1 MLLRSLTLPALAA
14 TLHAAL
20 AAPVEATR
28 GILPPAGDA
37 MRTAA
42 DLVRTGV
49 HGAATGAAAVSATA
63 LRVGRAA
70 RNAATP
76 QVGYWRAGS
85 RMHFALGQHP
95 DLAPP
100 TAQRLE
106 AVGRKVAVELAEH
119 PDVLFAYWDGG
130 LERLV
135 VQSVEN
141 AAGEELVDRVSELA
155 AEHGLVQVG
164 EQTLEHVHPGAAGA
178 VRVNA
183 LALACDTAGVAIAV
197 AARLAFLRRAP
208 EALVA
213 AVVVLREDS
222 RARTAL
228 SRVVGPDAA
237 DLLLAAAH
245 AAVCGMGRSPS
256 PLLLDGALRG
266 VQLVES
272 LAQLATF
279 DAVHDTLCGPH
290 RLTVAAG
297 DVERPRLRSC
307 PGDDYADAA
316 VNGMLGGGLTTF
328 LFTRSLDGA
337 AEAVLGGS
345 PKAARYGPA
354 GFTAALGTA
363 LAREDV
369 LVRDPERLRRL
380 ELVDTVVLHPEALR
394 STRRTVLE
402 VHPSLSGWDRQ
413 RLWLEATAVL
423 NAPEDG
429 AQPLGDQQ
437 LGLRPVPDDR
447 APAMGAS
454 EAGPGETELPATGLP
469 ATGLPATGLPAT
481 GLPATEPPATGLMIA
496 SQHGM
501 DVGTVLVG
509 WEVDPMAEA
518 VLDAARQAGLHV
530 VVVDDRTLGEFG
542 SLADQLASA
551 DAPLTELL
559 TDLRQRGRTV
569 LTVARVPHERST
581 NEGELTRS
589 ARDVLHGLLS
599 SDIAVAVTDERSAV
613 VWGADILALRGLEGV
628 WRLLSAVPAARTVSR
643 RARFLAEAGTTL
655 AELLVLTRGARSQRI
670 PFPLELRLSPVTV
683 ATAVS
688 LLSGWFA
695 ALPVAVSTT
704 PHPRPRVPWH
714 ALRPDDV
721 MARLARVS
729 RTAPTAWAV
738 LRARAGHAVGAAV
751 AYPAFAP
758 ARVGV
763 QLAGAVWAE
772 LDDPFTPVLVV
783 GATASALLGSAVDAF
798 LVVGAVAMN
807 ALVGGVQ
814 RLRAERALSALV
826 RGQRPM
832 ARRFAGTAAGEAP
845 ASLVDAARLSPGEV
859 IELQTN
865 DVVPADA
872 RLLEVTGFEVD
883 ESSLTG
889 ESLPTRKQ
897 VDPVPQAAVADRS
910 CMVFEGTTVVAGHAR
925 AVVVHTG
932 DQTEAGRAASLAARV
947 PTSAGVQARLHQ
959 LTRQVLPLT
968 LAGGAAVAGLS
979 LLRGRPMRTALQ
991 GGLAVAVAA
1000 VPEGMPLVAT
1010 VAQMAAARRLSRL
1023 GVLVRTPRSLEALG
1037 RVDTMCFDKTGTL
1050 TENRL
1055 RVLRVI
1061 TATGA
1066 DRPASGPDARAVL
1079 RIAAR
1084 ACPRVVEQAGFH
1096 AHATDEAVLA
1106 AAPRETGWTTVR
1118 AEPFEA
1124 SRGYA
1129 AAVGRAA
1136 ETDGEARGGGTD
1148 LLVVKGAPE
1157 VVLPCCPDADPAA
1170 VDTAHTLAAK
1180 GLRLIAVAQRR
1191 LAVGEVAT
1199 ALDEHLE
1206 HLELIGFVALADTPR
1221 ASSAPLV
1228 AELGEAGVRP
1238 VMLTGDHPETARS
1251 VAVSLGWPPDV
1262 TVATGDELA
1271 ALDRAGRARLLKNC
1285 GVVAR
1290 VAPEQKLQV
1299 VEALRE
1305 AGRVVGMVGDGANDA
1320 AAIRAADVGVGIA
1333 ARGSAAAR
1341 NAADLVITNDDVSV
1355 LIEAIGEGRA
1365 LWRSVAD
1372 AISILLGGNAGE
1384 VGFSVLG
1391 TLLSGTSP
1399 LSTRQLLLVNLLTDM
1414 FPAMAV
1420 AVTPH
1425 SPEPADEPTADE
1437 GRPVGLAVLG
1447 GPLNRQI
1454 RHRGLTTGIGA
1465 VVAWL
1470 IGTLT
1475 PGTARRTSTMAL
1487 CGVVGA
1493 QLTQTVAGRRS
1504 SPLVLVTALG
1514 TAAVLVALVQTPV
1527 ASHFFGCTPLG
1538 PIAWT
1543 GVAVAIGTASLS
1555 SCVLPH
1561 TDRLLTGLTT
1571 RLRPAVRVVR

>member
-1 MLLRSLTLPALAA
+1 MLLRSLMLPAAA
-14 TLHAAL
+14 AALQSAL
-20 AAPVEATR
+20 AAPVEAR
-28 GILPPAGDA
+28 RRIAPPVTEAA
-37 MRTAA
+37 RTAA
-42 DLVRTGV
+42 DLLQTGA
-49 HGAATGAAAVSATA
+49 HGAARGAAAVSAATR
-63 LRVGRAA
+63 RVGRVV

-85 RMHFALGQHP
+85 RMHLALEHHP
-95 DLAPP
+95 DAAAP
-100 TAQRLE
+100 TAKRLE
-106 AVGRKVAVELAEH
+106 AAARKVAVELAEH

-135 VQSVEN
+135 VQTAED
-141 AAGEELVDRVSELA
+141 AAGEELVGRVSELA
-155 AEHGLVQVG
+155 AEHGLVHIG
-164 EQTLEHVHPGAAGA
+164 EQTLEHAHPGAAGG
-178 VRVNA
+178 VRTNA
-183 LALACDTAGVAIAV
+183 LALACDTAGITIAL

-222 RARTAL
+222 RARAVL
-228 SRVVGPDAA
+228 SRTVGPDAA
-237 DLLLAAAH
+237 DLLLAATH
-245 AAVCGMGRSPS
+245 AAVCGMGQSPS
-256 PLLLDGALRG
+256 ALLLDAALRG

-279 DAVHDTLCGPH
+279 DAVHDTLCAPH
-290 RLTVAAG
+290 RLSVARG

-307 PGDDYADAA
+307 PGDEFAEAA
-316 VNGMLGGGLTTF
+316 VNGMLFGGLTTF
-328 LFTRSLDGA
+328 LFTRDLDEA
-337 AEAVLGGS
+337 AEAALGGS

-369 LVRDPERLRRL
+369 LVRDSERLRRL

-402 VHPSLSGWDRQ
+402 VHPSAPGWDRT
-413 RLWLEATAVL
+413 RLWLEATAVVS
-423 NAPEDG
+423 AREEG
-429 AQPLGDQQ
+429 AKPPRGQR
-437 LGLRPVPDDR
+437 LGLRQVPDER
-447 APAMGAS
+447 ALGTGALQAVPA
-454 EAGPGETELPATGLP
+454 ETG
-469 ATGLPATGLPAT
+469 
-481 GLPATEPPATGLMIA
+481 PPATGLMIA
-496 SQHGM
+496 SARGR

-509 WEVDPMAEA
+509 WEVDPMSEA
-518 VLDAARQAGLHV
+518 VLDAARRAGLHV
-530 VVVDDRTLGEFG
+530 VVVDDHMLGEFG
-542 SLADQLASA
+542 SLADQLVPSEVPLAQLVA
-551 DAPLTELL
+551 DL
-559 TDLRQRGRTV
+559 QHGGRTV
-569 LTVARVPHERST
+569 LTVARIPHERST
-581 NEGELTRS
+581 KRRELTES
-589 ARDVLHGLLS
+589 ARDVLDGLLR

-613 VWGADILALRGLEGV
+613 VWGADILALRGLEGA
-628 WRLLSAVPAARTVSR
+628 WRLLSAVPAARAVSR
-643 RARFLAEAGTTL
+643 RATFLAEAGTAL
-655 AELLVLTRGARSQRI
+655 AELLVLTHGARSQRI
-670 PFPLELRLSPVTV
+670 PFPLELRLSPVTL

-688 LLSGWFA
+688 LVSGWFT
-695 ALPVAVSTT
+695 ALPVALSTT

-721 MARLARVS
+721 MARLAKAS
-729 RTAPTAWAV
+729 RAAPTAWAV
-738 LRARAGHAVGAAV
+738 LRDRAGRAAVG
-751 AYPAFAP
+751 YPVFAP
-758 ARVGV
+758 ARVGAR
-763 QLAGAVWAE
+763 LAGAVWAE

-798 LVVGAVAMN
+798 LVIGAVTMN

-814 RLRAERALSALV
+814 RLRAEQALSALV
-826 RGQRPM
+826 RGQRRT
-832 ARRFAGTAAGEAP
+832 ARRVADTAAGETF
-845 ASLVDAARLSPGEV
+845 LVDAARLSPGEV
-859 IELQTN
+859 IELHTN

-872 RLLEVTGFEVD
+872 RLLEASGFEVD

-932 DQTEAGRAASLAARV
+932 DQTEAGRSASLAARV
-947 PTSAGVQARLHQ
+947 PTSAGVQARLHR
-959 LTRQVLPLT
+959 LTRRVLPLT
-968 LAGGAAVAGLS
+968 LAGGAAVTGLS
-979 LLRGRPMRTALQ
+979 LLRGRPVRTALQ

-1055 RVLRVI
+1055 RVIRVI

-1066 DRPASGPDARAVL
+1066 DRSVSDPDAQTVL
-1079 RIAAR
+1079 RVAAR
-1084 ACPRVVEQAGFH
+1084 ACPRAAEQVGLH

-1106 AAPRETGWTTVR
+1106 AAPSESGWAMVR
-1118 AEPFEA
+1118 AQPFEA

-1129 AAVGRAA
+1129 AAAGRAA
-1136 ETDGEARGGGTD
+1136 ETDSEVRGGAD

-1157 VVLPCCPDADPAA
+1157 VVLPCCPDADRAA
-1170 VDTAHTLAAK
+1170 VDAAHALAAK
-1180 GLRLIAVAQRR
+1180 GLRLLAVAQRP
-1191 LAVGEVAT
+1191 LAAQEAAT
-1199 ALDEHLE
+1199 ALDKPLE
-1206 HLELIGFVALADTPR
+1206 LLELIGFVALADTPR

-1228 AELGEAGVRP
+1228 AGLGEAGVRP

-1251 VAVSLGWPPDV
+1251 VAVALGWPPDV
-1262 TVATGDELA
+1262 TVVTGDELA
-1271 ALDRAGRARLLKNC
+1271 ARDRAGRARLLKDC

-1341 NAADLVITNDDVSV
+1341 NAADLVITNDDLSV
-1355 LIEAIGEGRA
+1355 LIDAIGEGRA

-1425 SPEPADEPTADE
+1425 SPEPAGAPAEADDH
-1437 GRPVGLAVLG
+1437 PIGLAVLG
-1447 GPLNRQI
+1447 RPLTRQI
-1454 RHRGLTTGIGA
+1454 RHRGLITGIGA
-1465 VVAWL
+1465 AIAWL

-1493 QLTQTVAGRRS
+1493 QLTQTIAGRRS
-1504 SPLVLVTALG
+1504 SPLILATALG
-1514 TAAVLVALVQTPV
+1514 TAAVLVALVQTPGV
-1527 ASHFFGCTPLG
+1527 SHFFGCTPLG
-1538 PIAWT
+1538 PLAWT
-1543 GVAVAIGTASLS
+1543 GVALAIGAASLGPY
-1555 SCVLPH
+1555 VLPYA
-1561 TDRLLTGLTT
+1561 DRLLADLTT
-1571 RLRPAVRVVR
+1571 RLRPAVRIVS